1 MSAARLGSPV
11 SSSTPQHLRPFAL
24 LDPTSR
30 ASFRAVRSYAL
41 VLVSLSLLAACSG
54 TSVGGGI
61 PGETGD
67 ETGRASSPG
76 DTGGTKSPG
85 SSEGENG
92 SGDYDALFGPPAKSE
107 RTSGVLE
114 GLWAG
119 TMPAGD
125 VRLVFADRTVTVAVR
140 CSNDETRGVEVAAR
154 LEPGS
159 LQLLESKN
167 VGEAWDRCSLTIKPV
182 EITACATR
190 YESGCY
196 LLDGTKLS
204 FEGIALFSSGGHY
217 PTTEFTKLSD

>member
-1 MSAARLGSPV
+1 
-11 SSSTPQHLRPFAL
+11 
-24 LDPTSR
+24 
-30 ASFRAVRSYAL
+30 VRSYAL

-61 PGETGD
+61 PGDTGD

-92 SGDYDALFGPPAKSE
+92 SADYDALFGPPANSE

-119 TMPAGD
+119 TMPGGD
-125 VRLVFADRTVTVAVR
+125 VRLVFADRTVTVAIR

-154 LEPGS
+154 LEAGS

-167 VGEAWDRCSLTIKPV
+167 AGETWDSCNLSIKPV

-190 YESGCY
+190 YQSECY

-204 FEGIALFSSGGHY
+204 FQGRIGLFSSGGHY